1 MGPVAAAVGGIAG
14 GALGLIGASNASS
27 AQTKAAKQASQ
38 TQMNMFNKVQA
49 GLKPFEKMGV
59 TSGNML
65 MQQLG
70 TLTKPFDMTQEQLEA
85 TPGYQFTLGEGLK
98 ATQNSY
104 AAQGLGQSG
113 AAMKGAAQYA
123 TGLASTTFQQQL
135 QNYLSQ
141 NMQRYNMLMGPAQL
155 GEGAAAQTGAFG
167 TQTAQQVGNN
177 LIGAGNAQAA
187 AWVGGTNAASS
198 GINNAIMNAYQ
209 MNYANQ
215 LLGKMP

>member
-1 MGPVAAAVGGIAG
+1 MGPVGALVGGIAG
-14 GALGLIGASNASS
+14 GALSMFGASKGAN
-27 AQTKAAKQASQ
+27 AQTKAANKATQA
-38 TQMNMFNKVQA
+38 QMNMYNTTRND
-49 GLKPFEKMGV
+49 LLPFQRMGAQ
-59 TSGNML
+59 SGNML
-65 MQQLG
+65 MSRMDE
-70 TLTKPFDMTQEQLEA
+70 LTSPFEMTQAQLEQ

-135 QNYLSQ
+135 QNYLAQ
-141 NMQRYNMLMGPAQL
+141 NMQQYNMLMGGAQL
-155 GEGAAAQTGAFG
+155 GESAAAQTGGFG

-198 GINNAIMNAYQ
+198 GVNNAIMNQYQ
-209 MNYANQ
+209 MQLANK
-215 LLGKMP
+215 LYGGMG